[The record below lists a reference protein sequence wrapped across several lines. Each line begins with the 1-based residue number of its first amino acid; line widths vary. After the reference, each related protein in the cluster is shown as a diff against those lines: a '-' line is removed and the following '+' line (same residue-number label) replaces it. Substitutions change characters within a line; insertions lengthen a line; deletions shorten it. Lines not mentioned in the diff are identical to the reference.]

1 LAKVE
6 YIIIETGN
14 FGLPDVKIRVKKRS
28 LNFLKGFGLLFSN
41 RRMEGATQFIGST
54 VSWVCLHIA
63 GSLIRVE

>member
-41 RRMEGATQFIGST
+41 RRMGGATRFIGSILGLFAHGW
-54 VSWVCLHIA
+54 VSYQ
-63 GSLIRVE
+63 S